1 MTLIEHRSELATVR
15 SGQRARNVVCW
26 GSAGSG
32 KSTVAVN
39 LSFELASNGW
49 RVCLIDADTYH
60 PSIAALLGITQVAG
74 GLAACLRLSKQ
85 NRFHSDEFERLVQQ
99 VDFPQSSLRVVTGL
113 TSPSRWPEVEPAAL
127 QSLIDRLSEEFDYL
141 IWDVASYCE
150 VGLISADS
158 GRDRNQATQHLLASS
173 DLVLA
178 LFLADPVGINR
189 LLFDLREVGREV
201 WPVAN
206 RVRRSVLGRNPSNQL
221 KTVLTRAAQQSLI
234 GEIWEDEGFDIM
246 LQSTRPLQLQGRPSK
261 AQQGLRKLAQDISIA
276 LEE

>member
-1 MTLIEHRSELATVR
+1 MTVIEQRKDLVAVR
-15 SGQRARNVVCW
+15 SSQKARNIVCW

-32 KSTVAVN
+32 KSSVAVN
-39 LSFELASNGW
+39 LSFELASKGW

-60 PSIAALLGITQVAG
+60 PSVAALLGITQVSG

-85 NRFHSDEFERLVQQ
+85 NRFHSEEFERLVQQ
-99 VDFPQSSLRVVTGL
+99 VEFPHSSLRVVTGL
-113 TSPSRWPEVEPAAL
+113 TSPSRWPEVEPTAL
-127 QSLIDRLSEEFDYL
+127 QSLTEHFSEKFDYL

-150 VGLISADS
+150 VGLISAES
-158 GRDRNQATQHLLASS
+158 GRDRNQATQHLLASA
-173 DLVLA
+173 DITLA

-221 KTVLTRAAQQSLI
+221 NTVLTRAAQQSLT

-261 AQQGLRKLAQDISIA
+261 AQQGIRKLAQDISIA

>member
-49 RVCLIDADTYH
+49 QVCLIDADTYH

-85 NRFHSDEFERLVQQ
+85 NRFNSDEFERLVQQ
-99 VDFPQSSLRVVTGL
+99 VDFPQSSLRVITGL
-113 TSPSRWPEVEPAAL
+113 TSPSRWPEAEPSAL

-150 VGLISADS
+150 VGLISVDS
-158 GRDRNQATQHLLASS
+158 GRDRNQATQHLLATA
-173 DLVLA
+173 DIVLA